1 MILFKDISLKLW
13 ADTLIQ
19 DFGQDDLPILD
30 HEDNWRA
37 WGNRVAGEP
46 SFIRNNAPR
55 TEGFETAEEWAQS
68 VCGVMANHP

>member
-19 DFGQDDLPILD
+19 DFGQDDIPFLD
-30 HEDNWRA
+30 HEDNWRE
-37 WGNRVAGEP
+37 WGNRVVGET
-46 SFIRNNAPR
+46 SFIKHNAPR
-55 TEGFETAEEWAQS
+55 TEGFETAEEWAQA

>member
-19 DFGQDDLPILD
+19 DFGQDDIPFLD
-30 HEDNWRA
+30 HEDNWRE
-37 WGNRVAGEP
+37 WGNRVVGET
-46 SFIRNNAPR
+46 SFIKNNAPR
-55 TEGFETAEEWAQS
+55 TEGFETAEKWAQA

>member
-30 HEDNWRA
+30 HEDNWRD
-37 WGNRVAGEP
+37 WGNLLVGEP
-46 SFIRNNAPR
+46 SFIRNNTPR
-55 TEGFETAEEWAQS
+55 TEGFETAEEWAQA